1 MKLML
6 RQERISRGWTQQYV
20 AEKVGITKSAILLLE
35 TGKTKPSYEVLVKLE
50 NLFQMPHRKLLAP
63 ISSKK

>member
-35 TGKTKPSYEVLVKLE
+35 TGKTKPSYEVLVKLLD
-50 NLFQMPHRKLLAP
+50 LFDYDDPRKLFDEET
-63 ISSKK
+63 SE